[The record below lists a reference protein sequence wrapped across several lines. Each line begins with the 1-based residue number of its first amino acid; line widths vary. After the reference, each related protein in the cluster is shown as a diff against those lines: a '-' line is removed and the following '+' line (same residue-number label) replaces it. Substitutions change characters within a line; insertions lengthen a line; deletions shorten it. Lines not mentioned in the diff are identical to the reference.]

1 MSNET
6 NKTISLTFPITVDG
20 VEVKSLNLRR
30 PKVKDQLAAQSG
42 GSEMEREIS
51 LFANLTEQTPDTIKD
66 LDLKDYQSLQE
77 GFAGFLS

>member
-1 MSNET
+1 MPNET
-6 NKTISLTFPITVDG
+6 SKTISLTFPIIIDG

-42 GSEMEREIS
+42 GSEMEREVN
-51 LFANLTEQTPDTIKD
+51 LFANLTEQTPETIKD

-77 GFAGFLS
+77 GFASFLS

>member
-6 NKTISLTFPITVDG
+6 NKTIELLFPVMIDG
-20 VEVKSLNLRR
+20 VEIKSLKIRR

-42 GSEMEREIS
+42 GSEMEREIN
-51 LFANLTEQTPDTIKD
+51 LFANLTEQTPETIKD